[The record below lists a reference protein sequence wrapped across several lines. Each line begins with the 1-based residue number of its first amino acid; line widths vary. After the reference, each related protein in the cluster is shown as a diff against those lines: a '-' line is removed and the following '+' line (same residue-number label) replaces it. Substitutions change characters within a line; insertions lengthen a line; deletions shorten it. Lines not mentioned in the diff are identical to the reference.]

1 MILSERNIDIWY
13 KAYVAQYKGTT
24 QYAKRLGGTLRES
37 KMYTRDKFRYLFL
50 TEIDNGTKLVG
61 KKLAQ
66 TMAKDQLYLL
76 SHRQAETR
84 AKAVSKYRGTKFSL
98 NAIMMQRLM
107 ADPSEDLWSAVRER
121 EAEYKE
127 FGFSLLQVDM
137 FIGQDF
143 FSSK

>member
-84 AKAVSKYRGTKFSL
+84 ARGVAKYRGTKFSL
-98 NAIMMQRLM
+98 HSVMMQRLM
-107 ADPSEDLWSAVRER
+107 ADPSEDFWGSVMER
-121 EAEYKE
+121 KAEYREMGYASSEIK
-127 FGFSLLQVDM
+127 M
-137 FIGQDF
+137 FLGQDF